1 MNDLETFEMLKKLVE
16 MSEENFRECVEFIN
30 NTEVSENTKNFLNI
44 LIVLATKKRKEKRQ
58 SLTA

>member
-30 NTEVSENTKNFLNI
+30 NAKVSENTKNFFNI